1 MCRGGGGKIY
11 YNILWKG
18 QRPYLGPEASLGHK
32 HEGSSM
38 KKGETY
44 DSIWTKSRT
53 LCSSRRIPIST
64 TASVELGVHNFFD
77 PRPSRPASLTTRS
90 AEIEDVFEL
99 PAGLLQIGPSAP
111 TRGRNRA
118 IGSNCGLNRSLLPYS
133 KEYMDVCSLVLI
145 SFHDHLV

>member
-11 YNILWKG
+11 YNILNKG

-32 HEGSSM
+32 HEGGSM

-53 LCSSRRIPIST
+53 LCIVIEYQLVRPRPK
-64 TASVELGVHNFFD
+64 LGVHNLFD
-77 PRPSRPASLTTRS
+77 PRPSRPASLATRS
-90 AEIEDVFEL
+90 AEIWDGFEL

-111 TRGRNRA
+111 TRDRNRA
-118 IGSNCGLNRSLLPYS
+118 ISSNCGSNRSLLPCS
-133 KEYMDVCSLVLI
+133 KECMDVCSLVLT
-145 SFHDHLV
+145 SFYDHLV